1 MTSLAEVYDGNA
13 RGGTSLRRLYAG
25 TTLVLAGGLLAVL
38 AVLVAAT
45 DVFVADRLVA
55 REYGGILGGLAA
67 PVVLVGVFVV
77 LPASRRV
84 QAAAAISASICLLG
98 VALFRYAYPSHWDGY
113 GQDLTLFVSGVYLLG
128 FLSAIWCLFTAVA
141 TFKTRNDPGGAL
153 EMNVTRLGRTKVVEV
168 EGDGG
173 LGSVGFF
180 GGTPDGEVETQTNEP
195 TADELA
201 DASASGGHADASS
214 GSGGHADAST
224 ASDGTAVDASTSSTA
239 AGSSAGRP
247 SRTGAAPSTVGSP
260 TGDGGS
266 ATGELRSPPQR
277 DGGGVIVADRPGPT
291 ETTDRYCGNCTHFE
305 YVRSSSGMTPYCGL
319 HGERM
324 EDMDACEEWTPNHD

>member
-1 MTSLAEVYDGNA
+1 MTSLTEVYDGNA

-25 TTLVLAGGLLAVL
+25 TGLVLAGGLLAVL

-45 DVFVADRLVA
+45 DLFVADRLLA

-98 VALFRYAYPSHWDGY
+98 VALFRYAYPAHWDGH

-128 FLSAIWCLFTAVA
+128 FFSAIWCLFSAVA

-168 EGDGG
+168 DGDSG
-173 LGSVGFF
+173 LGGVGFF

-195 TADELA
+195 ADGPSDPKE
-201 DASASGGHADASS
+201 ASADVGRGGTDAGPS
-214 GSGGHADAST
+214 
-224 ASDGTAVDASTSSTA
+224 VE
-239 AGSSAGRP
+239 RP
-247 SRTGAAPSTVGSP
+247 SRTDASRSTVGAP

-266 ATGELRSPPQR
+266 TTDELRSPPDR
-277 DGGGVIVADRPGPT
+277 DGGLIVADRPAPA

-305 YVRSSSGMTPYCGL
+305 YVRSSSGMAPYCGF

-324 EDMDACEEWTPNHD
+324 EDMDACEEWTPNHG